1 MSMRALL
8 TLLALTAPA
17 VAHAQTPPASS
28 SPVGLWRT
36 VDDKTGRESGAVR
49 IFERNGVL
57 YGTVERITDPA
68 RAKMVCTLCP
78 DDRKDKPLMGLSL
91 LRGLKPDG
99 AGWSG
104 GTVID
109 PESGSIYRASMKLED
124 GGQKLSMRGYLGIS
138 LLGRSQTWVRIE

>member
-1 MSMRALL
+1 MFKRALL
-8 TLLALTAPA
+8 TLALVAPA
-17 VAHAQTPPASS
+17 AHAQPAAPAS

-36 VDDKTGRESGAVR
+36 IDDKTGRESGAVR
-49 IFERNGVL
+49 IFERGGVL
-57 YGTVERITDPA
+57 YGTIERITDPA
-68 RAKMVCTLCP
+68 RAKLTCTLCP
-78 DDRKDKPLMGLSL
+78 DDRKDKPLMGLNL